1 MAMVVLIICLGLYSR
16 TIRGGITNIVD
27 LKDIIWAAMI
37 YFIFRIVFIDWPFL
51 KVAVAG
57 ILFSI
62 LIETSQLYHADW
74 IDRIRD
80 SFLGKMILG
89 SNFVWSDLVAYT
101 VGILSALLIDYLLVK
116 YYTKPKRKSIKNH
129 NL

>member
-1 MAMVVLIICLGLYSR
+1 MYLAIVVLIIGLGLYSR
-16 TIRGGITNIVD
+16 TITGGITNIVD
-27 LKDIIWAAMI
+27 LKDIIWAAMV
-37 YFIFRIVFIDWPFL
+37 YFVFRIVFINGSFL

-74 IDRIRD
+74 IDKIRD

-89 SNFVWSDLVAYT
+89 SSFVCSDLLAYT
-101 VGILSALLIDYLLVK
+101 VGILSGLLIDYLLVK
-116 YYTKPKRKSIKNH
+116 YVTKPKQ
-129 NL
+129 